1 MSQGDEKKGNNMDT
15 TKENLNGSKDRLNYT
30 EYSIAMGLV
39 VTICFSITNRI
50 FYDINGS
57 ASDPIFNPK
66 DSYYVWLMALIAAL
80 LSNLLF
86 NPKGRSVGY
95 FIIETWQGF
104 PKFFKAI
111 FKARFFGAFYN
122 AVLGSRLRDFYV
134 MLLTMPFIAAIHEIS
149 AYCGHPSN
157 FLIEGLVI
165 LGFLVCFGICSR
177 LCAKWGW

>member
-1 MSQGDEKKGNNMDT
+1 MNIKK
-15 TKENLNGSKDRLNYT
+15 RLSDW
-30 EYSIAMGLV
+30 EYQWAVALV
-39 VTICFSITNRI
+39 YTICISINARI
-50 FYDINGS
+50 FYDIDGS
-57 ASDPIFNPK
+57 ASDSIFDPK
-66 DSYYVWLMALIAAL
+66 NSYYMWLVGLIAAL

-95 FIIETWQGF
+95 LMIETWQGF

-122 AVLGSRLRDFYV
+122 AVLGARLRDFYMV
-134 MLLTMPFIAAIHEIS
+134 LLTIPFGIAMHEIS

-157 FLIEGLVI
+157 FFVEGLVI
-165 LGFLVCFGICSR
+165 VGFQGFLK

>member
-1 MSQGDEKKGNNMDT
+1 MDT
-15 TKENLNGSKDRLNYT
+15 TKENLNGSKERLSDL
-30 EYSIAMGLV
+30 EYRWAMALV
-39 VTICFSITNRI
+39 YGGCISITTRI

-57 ASDPIFNPK
+57 ASDPLFDPK
-66 DSYYVWLMALIAAL
+66 YSYYVWLVGLIAAL

-122 AVLGSRLRDFYV
+122 AVLGARLRDFYV
-134 MLLTMPFIAAIHEIS
+134 MLLTIPFGIAMHEIS

-157 FLIEGLVI
+157 FLVEGLVI
-165 LGFLVCFGICSR
+165 LGFQGFLK

>member
-1 MSQGDEKKGNNMDT
+1 MNIKN
-15 TKENLNGSKDRLNYT
+15 RLSDL
-30 EYSIAMGLV
+30 EYRWAMALV
-39 VTICFSITNRI
+39 YGGCISITTRI

-57 ASDPIFNPK
+57 ASDPLFDPK
-66 DSYYVWLMALIAAL
+66 YSYYVWLVGLIAAL

-95 FIIETWQGF
+95 LMIETWQGF

-111 FKARFFGAFYN
+111 FKARFFGAFYD
-122 AVLGSRLRDFYV
+122 AVLGSRLRDFYL
-134 MLLTMPFIAAIHEIS
+134 MLLIMPFVVAMHEIS

-157 FLIEGLVI
+157 FFVEGLVI
-165 LGFLVCFGICSR
+165 LGFQGFLK

>member
-1 MSQGDEKKGNNMDT
+1 MNVKN
-15 TKENLNGSKDRLNYT
+15 RLSDW
-30 EYSIAMGLV
+30 EYQWAVALV
-39 VTICFSITNRI
+39 YGGCISITTRI

-57 ASDPIFNPK
+57 ASDPLFDPK
-66 DSYYVWLMALIAAL
+66 YSYYVWLVGLIAAL

-95 FIIETWQGF
+95 LMIETWQGF

-157 FLIEGLVI
+157 LLVEGLVI
-165 LGFLVCFGICSR
+165 LGFQGFLK

>member
-1 MSQGDEKKGNNMDT
+1 MNIKN
-15 TKENLNGSKDRLNYT
+15 RLSDW
-30 EYSIAMGLV
+30 EYQWAVALV
-39 VTICFSITNRI
+39 YTICISINARI
-50 FYDINGS
+50 FYDIDGS
-57 ASDPIFNPK
+57 ASDSIFDPK
-66 DSYYVWLMALIAAL
+66 NSYYMWLVGLIAAL

-86 NPKGRSVGY
+86 DPRGRDCYKSLQVGY
-95 FIIETWQGF
+95 
-104 PKFFKAI
+104 PKFLKAI

-122 AVLGSRLRDFYV
+122 AVLGARLRDFYL

-177 LCAKWGW
+177 LCVKLGW

>member
-1 MSQGDEKKGNNMDT
+1 MNI
-15 TKENLNGSKDRLNYT
+15 KERLSDW
-30 EYSIAMGLV
+30 EYRWAMALV
-39 VTICFSITNRI
+39 YGGCISITTRI

-57 ASDPIFNPK
+57 ASDPLFDPK
-66 DSYYVWLMALIAAL
+66 YSYYVWLVGLIAAL

-111 FKARFFGAFYN
+111 FKARFFGAFYD
-122 AVLGSRLRDFYV
+122 AVLGARLRDFYL
-134 MLLTMPFIAAIHEIS
+134 MLLTIPFIIAMHEIS

-157 FLIEGLVI
+157 LLVEGLVI
-165 LGFLVCFGICSR
+165 LGFQGFLK

>member
-1 MSQGDEKKGNNMDT
+1 MSQGDGVEGNNMDT
-15 TKENLNGSKDRLNYT
+15 TKENLNGSKERLSDW
-30 EYSIAMGLV
+30 EYRWAMALV
-39 VTICFSITNRI
+39 YGGCISITTRI

-57 ASDPIFNPK
+57 ASDPLFDPK
-66 DSYYVWLMALIAAL
+66 YSYYVWLVALIAAL

-95 FIIETWQGF
+95 LMIETWQGF

-111 FKARFFGAFYN
+111 FKARFFGAFYD

-134 MLLTMPFIAAIHEIS
+134 MLLTMPFIAAIHEVS

-157 FLIEGLVI
+157 LLVEGLVI
-165 LGFLVCFGICSR
+165 LGFQGFLK

>member
-1 MSQGDEKKGNNMDT
+1 MSQGDERKGNNMDT
-15 TKENLNGSKDRLNYT
+15 TKENLNGSKERLSDL
-30 EYSIAMGLV
+30 EYRWAMALV
-39 VTICFSITNRI
+39 YGGCISITTRI

-57 ASDPIFNPK
+57 ASDPLFDPK
-66 DSYYVWLMALIAAL
+66 YSYYVWLVGLIAAL

-111 FKARFFGAFYN
+111 FKARFFGAFYD
-122 AVLGSRLRDFYV
+122 AVLGARLRDFYV
-134 MLLTMPFIAAIHEIS
+134 MLLTIPFIIAMHEIS

-157 FLIEGLVI
+157 LLVEGLVI
-165 LGFLVCFGICSR
+165 LGFQGFLK